1 MRRLIRVFLAL
12 VIALCVLFGALAE
25 ETLPTEDVAEPS
37 SAPTEQLTQQQT
49 KQQQNNETGNTQPDE
64 SGNTTPDS
72 PASNPTGPTDDT
84 PGGDPTLET
93 ESEGGNETPDGGGD
107 DDADKGEGTG
117 GTGESTGDDSDS
129 PSGTDISDGTDI
141 PDGMDTPGGS
151 DPSGESGSDD
161 GEQGGE
167 SSGTAVIGISAE
179 PSEDV
184 LLENGVLT
192 VPEGRSASLV
202 FSWNYDGA
210 CDLFEITL
218 LDGRESAVL
227 SISQAETSYSLDAAS
242 LPEERHILQ
251 VEAVSGDETVARG
264 RYSFE
269 IALEVATQEDGSR
282 EGKGPGGNGGAGGR
296 RSGGSSGKSGASGRG
311 LSGRDTGSEA
321 AQGFRVTPGEALASG
336 HASGTKDMQLYDA
349 VELTASDEMIC
360 AYSLGGKAP
369 DIVLDDGNSLFTAA
383 IENDQLT
390 LASDA
395 DGTWSLSGLSLR
407 VLSRSGIE
415 VLTLQC
421 GDFTAQLD
429 TAQPLDGSCY
439 ARLCAEGYVSSD
451 YEYEI
456 SAGGVR
462 VKVGGNGYRID
473 GAELV
478 PIEG

>member
-1 MRRLIRVFLAL
+1 M
-12 VIALCVLFGALAE
+12 
-25 ETLPTEDVAEPS
+25 
-37 SAPTEQLTQQQT
+37 
-49 KQQQNNETGNTQPDE
+49 N
-64 SGNTTPDS
+64 
-72 PASNPTGPTDDT
+72 
-84 PGGDPTLET
+84 
-93 ESEGGNETPDGGGD
+93 
-107 DDADKGEGTG
+107 
-117 GTGESTGDDSDS
+117 
-129 PSGTDISDGTDI
+129 
-141 PDGMDTPGGS
+141 
-151 DPSGESGSDD
+151 
-161 GEQGGE
+161 
-167 SSGTAVIGISAE
+167 
-179 PSEDV
+179 
-184 LLENGVLT
+184 
-192 VPEGRSASLV
+192 
-202 FSWNYDGA
+202 
-210 CDLFEITL
+210 
-218 LDGRESAVL
+218 
-227 SISQAETSYSLDAAS
+227 
-242 LPEERHILQ
+242 
-251 VEAVSGDETVARG
+251 
-264 RYSFE
+264 
-269 IALEVATQEDGSR
+269 
-282 EGKGPGGNGGAGGR
+282 
-296 RSGGSSGKSGASGRG
+296 
-311 LSGRDTGSEA
+311 
-321 AQGFRVTPGEALASG
+321 G

-473 GAELV
+473 GAKLV